1 MRTTLEIIRR
11 YYSMKQFLILA
22 FSFFAVSAMLSAQEQ
37 KVKKED
43 WQNELSSVTQQQTQL
58 QHQID
63 SLNKS
68 IQGLKDESTKVD
80 QETEQV
86 WKEIY
91 AAIGT
96 DKAAVDEMKK
106 KLGDLETSIGNY
118 AKLSD
123 ETLNKKESL
132 AAIDS
137 LKKLVDA
144 NKKDKR
150 YALTEIYNKVNDL
163 SNRCDQLTLRGK
175 NYVPPKAA
183 NDSYSV
189 LLGDYLWRIANKKEV
204 YSDPFQWMKIYSA
217 NRDQIKNPD
226 LIYPSQSFLIPR
238 AQGANEYWV
247 NRGDN
252 LKTISQQVYGSPS
265 DWVKLYNANKSI
277 IGEDAS
283 RIYPNT
289 ILIVP
294 K

>member
-1 MRTTLEIIRR
+1 
-11 YYSMKQFLILA
+11 MKKVLILSLA
-22 FSFFAVSAMLSAQEQ
+22 FFVWNGLAAAQEQ

-43 WQNELSSVTQQQTQL
+43 WQNEINGITQQQSQL
-58 QHQID
+58 QRQID

-68 IQGLKDESTKVD
+68 VQSLKDEGTQVD
-80 QETEQV
+80 QQTEQL

-91 AAIGT
+91 AAIPT
-96 DKAAVDEMKK
+96 DKAAVDSMKA
-106 KLGDLETSIGNY
+106 KLSGLENSISNY

-163 SNRCDQLTLRGK
+163 SNRCDQLTQRGK
-175 NYVPPKAA
+175 NYAAPKAA

-226 LIYPSQSFLIPR
+226 LIFPNQAFLIPR
-238 AQGANEYWV
+238 AQGLNEYWV
-247 NRGDN
+247 NRGDD
-252 LKTISQQVYGSPS
+252 LKSISQQVYGSPS